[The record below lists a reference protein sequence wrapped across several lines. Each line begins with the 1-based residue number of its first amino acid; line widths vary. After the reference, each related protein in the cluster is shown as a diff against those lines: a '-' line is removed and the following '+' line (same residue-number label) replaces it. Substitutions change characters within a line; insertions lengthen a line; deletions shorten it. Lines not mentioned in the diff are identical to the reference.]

1 MTPLSISPHT
11 WQRVCQTCIKWFA
24 HCDIYIYIIS
34 LMKESLD
41 LLDFELVVWHLS
53 YYVCSRSGPGFI
65 SLSPQENHGCFKT
78 WTLAPKHQ
86 FSPPINHYVPRAR
99 CDPSRG
105 SSGSAAKPMTEQ
117 SANGLQL
124 VQQKCTNQVC
134 WAKTKLHFQ
143 FCMRCMILLVP
154 HQFFTLEK
162 KMTLWLLAW
171 NSFRVG
177 GHSANDAHSAT
188 AIAKLWSL
196 SASSPE
202 TINWKKMILRTNK
215 FFVGE
220 MQYSATRHS
229 Q

>member
-1 MTPLSISPHT
+1 
-11 WQRVCQTCIKWFA
+11 
-24 HCDIYIYIIS
+24 
-34 LMKESLD
+34 MKESLD

-162 KMTLWLLAW
+162 KWLCDSLPEILSEW
-171 NSFRVG
+171 EGIQQTMR
-177 GHSANDAHSAT
+177 T
-188 AIAKLWSL
+188 AQQPLQSCDRSL
-196 SASSPE
+196 PPVQ
-202 TINWKKMILRTNK
+202 K
-215 FFVGE
+215 
-220 MQYSATRHS
+220 Q
-229 Q
+229 